1 MYRWKRLNTIR
12 YLTLSIVLFGAFL
25 GAPSTAQPQ
34 ADDAH
39 YQQQRILANQYYSDF
54 NNAQAQEICR
64 ETPPKPDDFDYRF
77 ICVESLLDVD
87 ETTIELMYQFY
98 ADALEADRINDAA
111 RMLSS
116 IGWAQAS
123 IGNISAAFA
132 AYEQGLEF
140 GDKIDFFVLNN
151 LMLNTATLYI
161 MYGDADYVA
170 KGIQLHKETIE
181 RFKERKQS
189 HPEDVAY
196 ADRAITLTHFNLG
209 VANAFHVH
217 KYDEALAWF
226 EKVDINRIDL
236 RKSTLIFS
244 ALAAHKTQQPELA
257 RSYLQQADAA
267 PHSSE
272 VDTQYLDCY
281 RDWLLLNWGE
291 ISGLPNCER
300 LSTKTPVEVKLDL
313 YKRIAQHAD
322 DNIRIIGLDGLHK
335 LFVNK
340 LENSLKQSSTIAASN
355 AELNR
360 LTQESRLKS
369 QLIENEKA
377 LKLAEQEKHES
388 QVTLTFAITVILV
401 MAVLLFALRLEK
413 NRKLAQQFEQMSV
426 HDALTGLYNRRYFEQ
441 QIGRELKLVKRAIEE
456 NNPYKLAIFV
466 LDIDHFKSLNDT
478 YGHDVGDKVLCEFSR
493 RVESAIRE
501 TDVLVRWGGEE
512 FVVVS
517 RVDKNTAYQDI
528 ANRIRLAVISTPFA
542 VNETEKITLT
552 CTIGGIIFPFNTQSI
567 NTTWQTLVQL
577 ADAALYYG
585 KETQRDCWVCIEHIE
600 TEEALQLALSEPLVK
615 TLPHKSIQISRY
627 ND

>member
-1 MYRWKRLNTIR
+1 MYRWKRLNTIC

-25 GAPSTAQPQ
+25 GAPSSAQPQ

-132 AYEQGLEF
+132 TYEQGLEF
-140 GDKIDFFVLNN
+140 GDKINFFVLND

-189 HPEDVAY
+189 HPEDAAY
-196 ADRAITLTHFNLG
+196 SDRAITLTYFNLG

-217 KYDEALAWF
+217 KYDEALEWF
-226 EKVDINRIDL
+226 EKVDINRNDL

-244 ALAAHKTQQPELA
+244 ALAAYKTQQLELA
-257 RSYLQQADAA
+257 RNYLQQADSS
-267 PHSSE
+267 PHSNE
-272 VDTQYLDCY
+272 IDTQYLDCY
-281 RDWLLLNWGE
+281 RDWLLLNWSE
-291 ISGLPNCER
+291 ISGLPNCEK
-300 LSTKTPVEVKLDL
+300 LSANTPVEVELDL

-322 DNIRIIGLDGLHK
+322 DNIRIIGLDGLHR

-340 LENSLKQSSTIAASN
+340 LEKSLKQSSTIAASN

-456 NNPYKLAIFV
+456 KNPYELAIFV
-466 LDIDHFKSLNDT
+466 LDIDHFKSFNDT

-501 TDVLVRWGGEE
+501 TDMLVRWGGEE

-528 ANRIRLAVISTPFA
+528 ANRIRLAVRSTPFV
-542 VNETEKITLT
+542 VNKTEQVTLT
-552 CTIGGIIFPFNTQSI
+552 CTLGGIIYPFNTQMFSV
-567 NTTWQTLVQL
+567 TWQTLVQL

-600 TEEALQLALSEPLVK
+600 TEKALQLALTEPLVK
-615 TLPHKSIQISRY
+615 TLPHKNIQISRC
-627 ND
+627 NK